1 MTRNQDPTADQPPE
15 GDLSEDLA
23 QLNDWQDALAAMGQP
38 AALCEDEVDEA
49 TEGPTD
55 DARSTP

>member
-1 MTRNQDPTADQPPE
+1 MTSTDQPPE

-38 AALCEDEVDEA
+38 APCEDEV

-55 DARSTP
+55 DDARSTP